1 MLSLYET
8 NVPYLIDADH
18 DNCLIDKGE
27 SIASSSTFKYKVRID
42 KRWQLNRLNSPQQGY
57 SEIEVEIW
65 KSADKDL

>member
-27 SIASSSTFKYKVRID
+27 SIASSSTFKFKVRID
-42 KRWQLNRLNSPQQGY
+42 KRWQLNSPQQGY
-57 SEIEVEIW
+57 SEIEVEI
-65 KSADKDL
+65 